1 MPEQA
6 QAPAW
11 AAEVAAA
18 EAEKATAMLWPL
30 PLPHRLCALQLVAAG
45 FATSHHLAVSAAS

>member
-6 QAPAW
+6 QAP
-11 AAEVAAA
+11 EVAAA